1 MLTDEGNSTSFCV
14 PYNMPEDVVII
25 EGTDAAVLREKRQR
39 LNLTNFNV
47 EIASREAMGVNE

>member
-14 PYNMPEDVVII
+14 PYNMPDDVVII
-25 EGTDAAVLREKRQR
+25 EGRDAAVLRENRQT

-47 EIASREAMGVNE
+47 KIASREAMG